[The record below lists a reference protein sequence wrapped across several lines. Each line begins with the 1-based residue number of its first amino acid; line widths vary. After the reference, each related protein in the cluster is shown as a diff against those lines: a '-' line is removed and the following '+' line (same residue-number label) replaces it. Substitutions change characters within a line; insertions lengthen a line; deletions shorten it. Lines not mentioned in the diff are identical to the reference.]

1 MRTAI
6 DSWMEIRLVDGTLL
20 VRASDT
26 GGSQD
31 ENPGLQTLLAFVDR
45 SEEEARRA
53 GETHVESGSKTQGK
67 PGGRE

>member
-6 DSWMEIRLVDGTLL
+6 DAWMEVRLEDGTL
-20 VRASDT
+20 RASDT

-31 ENPGLQTLLAFVDR
+31 TNPGLQTLLAFVNR
-45 SEEEARRA
+45 SGEEARRA
-53 GETHVESGSKTQGK
+53 GEARAERSSKTDVE